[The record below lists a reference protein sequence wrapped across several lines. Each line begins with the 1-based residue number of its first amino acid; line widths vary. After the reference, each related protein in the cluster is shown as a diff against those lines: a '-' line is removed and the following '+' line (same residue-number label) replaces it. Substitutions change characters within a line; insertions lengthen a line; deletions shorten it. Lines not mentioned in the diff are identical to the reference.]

1 MKNAIIAGIAIVVGL
16 VYFMGGDNFPKTI
29 LYESVEFKLGKS
41 SGEKELMKTY
51 QYTQSGNINGL
62 NDFVQVFVIPK
73 TAQAETLLQKTR
85 EMNKRA
91 YSVDDLAS
99 GDGKFGV
106 FRTPSEQREY
116 FAYSIEREDA
126 SAYWVLNFVVQSNYA
141 QVIVTSPQARA
152 KAADVF
158 QNLDSVYSQ
167 LQYQ

>member
-1 MKNAIIAGIAIVVGL
+1 MRNAIIAGIVIVVGL
-16 VYFMGGDNFPKTI
+16 VYWMGGDNFPKTV
-29 LYESVEFKLGKS
+29 LYGSAEFKLGKS
-41 SGEKELMKTY
+41 SGDKDLMKTY

-73 TAQAETLLQKTR
+73 TAQAEALLKTTR
-85 EMNKRA
+85 DMNKRA
-91 YSVDDLAS
+91 YNIESLGS

-106 FRTPSEQREY
+106 FRNPSEQREY
-116 FAYSIEREDA
+116 FAYSIEREDT

-141 QVIVTSPQARA
+141 QVIVTSQQARD
-152 KAADVF
+152 KAAEVF